1 MPKPQLKSLR
11 DQVIVITG
19 ATSGIGLATARMAA
33 ERGASLMLVA
43 RNEDALRTLAG
54 ELRGRGARAEY
65 QAADVA
71 DVAALER
78 VSERTLE
85 AFGRFD
91 TWVNNA
97 GGSIYGTLEDT
108 PLEDQRRSFDVIY
121 WGTVHGTLV
130 AARHL
135 RTTGGGAVVNV
146 GSVLSDRAISMQGTY
161 CAAKH
166 ALKAVTDAFRMEFEG
181 AGYPIAVTLVKPSS
195 IDTLFPEHARNLTG
209 EPGVRLPPPTY
220 HPRVVGRAIL
230 HAAEY
235 GPRTLVVGMGGYAIS
250 LLGNHF
256 PRLTDYIMEATSK
269 TAQTTDQPGQPGRR
283 DNLYEARADL
293 SETGSIEQGPG
304 PRRTSLLLE
313 AQMNPL
319 GTTGILVGLGAVLVG
334 AYFGMRSNR
343 AEQLR
348 LAARDAGVNAGRL
361 AGRLGR
367 EAGRSSRRLYA
378 EASDGPLRRVASLA
392 GDARDGARSYA
403 DDAAEAA
410 SSLAGGAR
418 KKGWRLWRNA
428 RDTVG
433 SYAEDAADE
442 GGRALRR
449 ARGAASSGAEEARR
463 TGWRLWRD
471 ARDNGAELASEARGR
486 GGRFLHEAR
495 DAAGSYAD
503 DVIERGERFLRRA
516 KGEAPRQGWRLWR
529 DARDGAA
536 HWADEARENG
546 DWLLRQAR
554 RKARRWF

>member
-1 MPKPQLKSLR
+1 MPKPKLKSLR

-19 ATSGIGLATARMAA
+19 ATSGIGLSTARMAA

-91 TWVNNA
+91 SWVNNA
-97 GGSIYGTLEDT
+97 GGSLYGTLEDT
-108 PLEDQRRSFDVIY
+108 PLADQRRSFDVVY
-121 WGTVHGTLV
+121 WGVVNGTLV
-130 AARHL
+130 ASRHL
-135 RTTGGGAVVNV
+135 RTTAGGAIVNV

-161 CAAKH
+161 SSAKH
-166 ALKAVTDAFRMEFEG
+166 AVKGITDAFRMEFEG
-181 AGYPIAVTLVKPSS
+181 AGYPIAVTLIKPSS

-209 EPGVRLPPPTY
+209 EPGTRLPPPTY

-230 HAAEY
+230 HACEY
-235 GPRTLVVGMGGYAIS
+235 GPRTLVVGMGGYAIA

-269 TAQTTDQPGQPGRR
+269 SAQTTAQPGQADRR
-283 DNLYEARADL
+283 DNLYEPRADL
-293 SETGSIEQGPG
+293 SETGSLDQGPA

-319 GTTGILVGLGAVLVG
+319 GTTGILVGLGAVVVG

-343 AEQLR
+343 AER
-348 LAARDAGVNAGRL
+348 ARAAARDARRRAGWFAGR
-361 AGRLGR
+361 AER
-367 EAGRSSRRLYA
+367 EAGRLSGGSLRRLA
-378 EASDGPLRRVASLA
+378 ALGGEARSRTDDASDTARGWA
-392 GDARDGARSYA
+392 GDARARG
-403 DDAAEAA
+403 E
-410 SSLAGGAR
+410 
-418 KKGWRLWRNA
+418 RLVRDA

-433 SYAEDAADE
+433 SYAEDAAGTASSLAEGARRKGWQLWSGARDAAGSYAGDASE
-442 GGRALRR
+442 DGGRAPRR
-449 ARGAASSGAEEARR
+449 ARKR
-463 TGWRLWRD
+463 GWRLWR
-471 ARDNGAELASEARGR
+471 
-486 GGRFLHEAR
+486 EAR
-495 DAAGSYAD
+495 DGGAGLAAEARDTAGSYAD
-503 DVIERGERFLRRA
+503 DVIERGERFLRRVR
-516 KGEAPRQGWRLWR
+516 GEAPSRGRRWWNEAREGASHLAE
-529 DARDGAA
+529 DARD
-536 HWADEARENG
+536 NG
-546 DWLLRQAR
+546 EWLLREAR